1 MSRQGLFADP
11 ALAQRIESTDAWVG
25 VESARIHEQLHPESG
40 ATWIPVPGGFAIY
53 TGTGSAM
60 TQVLGLGT
68 DGPVR
73 EEDLEE
79 IEEFYRFHGAN
90 VSIELCPLADRSVIP
105 LLAAHEYNIAG
116 FSNMLVRRLSTVAPA
131 PEPIENTIVR
141 HCTPTEGEVWARTI
155 LEGFS
160 EQTAITE
167 DNVDVLLSL
176 FHQTGSI
183 CLLALVDG
191 KYAGGGALSVHE
203 SVAAVYGATTIPA
216 FRRRGIQTAL
226 IQALLAEAVDA
237 RCDVAYTV
245 TEPGS
250 VSNRNLARQEFRLVY
265 TRVKVRKT
273 FS

>member
-1 MSRQGLFADP
+1 MRQGPFADLV
-11 ALAQRIESTDAWVG
+11 LARRIESTDAWVG

-40 ATWIPVPGGFAIY
+40 AAWIAVPGGYAIY
-53 TGTGSAM
+53 TGKGSAL

-73 EEDLEE
+73 EEDLEH
-79 IEEFYRFHGAN
+79 IEEFYRMRGGD
-90 VSIELCPLADRSVIP
+90 VSIELCPLADRSVLP
-105 LLAAHEYNIAG
+105 LLAAHAYSVDG

-131 PEPIENTIVR
+131 TAAVESTLVR
-141 HCTPTEGEVWARTI
+141 HCAATEGEVWARTI
-155 LEGFS
+155 LEGFTG
-160 EQTAITE
+160 QMAITE
-167 DNVDVLLSL
+167 DNLDVLLSL
-176 FHQTGSI
+176 FHQPDSI
-183 CLLALVDG
+183 CLLALFDG
-191 KYAGGGALSVHE
+191 QPAGAGALSVHE

-226 IQALLAEAVDA
+226 FQALLAEAVDA

-245 TEPGS
+245 TEPES